1 MVKLQKIDRA
11 NGTSVYSM
19 NIPKEVIQTY
29 KWHKGDNL
37 TVELKGYN
45 GKQIIIVYVD

>member
-19 NIPKEVIQTY
+19 NIPKEVIETF
-29 KWHKGDNL
+29 KWHKGDCL
-37 TVELKGYN
+37 SVEIKGYSSST
-45 GKQIIIVYVD
+45 KFSYV